1 MKVKKFLS
9 TKKFLVMDA
18 EQQMEVIMECIKNAE
33 YEFLYCTRT
42 DRKEEIRKNVGMME
56 HALKSI
62 SDGGSSNYRSYPV
75 LVPIL
80 SSYYYSYSTKAIVP
94 VTLLLCLVIVLVVV
108 FKDSKNYYTLDT
120 DSKTKAKI
128 AELVDGD
135 DVLDIVLPDYNNLE
149 VSKKSK
155 LIELSNPI
163 ENDFY
168 LQYSLSAG
176 EKVLCNSIFIKPGDL
191 AYWDAYVTLA
201 KGENTVSIT
210 VSAYNL
216 DSQRLLGSA
225 TEVVTIVKS

>member
-9 TKKFLVMDA
+9 TKKFIAMDA
-18 EQQMEVIMECIKNAE
+18 EQQIEVIMECIKNAE
-33 YEFLYCTRT
+33 YEFLYCTRAE
-42 DRKEEIRKNVGMME
+42 RKEEIRKNVGMME

-62 SDGGSSNYRSYPV
+62 SDGGSSNYRSYPI
-75 LVPIL
+75 LVPML
-80 SSYYYSYSTKAIVP
+80 SSYYYSYSMKAIVP
-94 VTLLLCLVIVLVVV
+94 VALLLCLVVVLVVV
-108 FKDSKNYYTLDT
+108 FRDSKNYYTLDT

-135 DVLDIVLPDYNNLE
+135 AVLDIVLPDYNNLE

-155 LIELSNPI
+155 LIELSNPT

-176 EKVLCNSIFIKPGDL
+176 EEILCNSIFIKPGDL
-191 AYWDAYVTLA
+191 AYWDAYTTLSE
-201 KGENTVSIT
+201 GENVISIT

-216 DSQRLLGSA
+216 DSQQLLGSA
-225 TEVVTIVKS
+225 AEVDTIVKS

>member
-9 TKKFLVMDA
+9 TKKFIAMDA
-18 EQQMEVIMECIKNAE
+18 EQQIEVIMECIKNAE
-33 YEFLYCTRT
+33 YEFLYCTRAE
-42 DRKEEIRKNVGMME
+42 RKEEIRKNVGMME

-62 SDGGSSNYRSYPV
+62 SDGGSSNYRSYPI
-75 LVPIL
+75 LVPML
-80 SSYYYSYSTKAIVP
+80 SSYYYSYSMKAIVP
-94 VTLLLCLVIVLVVV
+94 VALLLCLVVVLVVV
-108 FKDSKNYYTLDT
+108 FRDSKNYYTLDT

-135 DVLDIVLPDYNNLE
+135 AVLDIVLPDYNNLE

-155 LIELSNPI
+155 LIELSNPT

-176 EKVLCNSIFIKPGDL
+176 EEILCNSIFIKPGDL
-191 AYWDAYVTLA
+191 AYWDAYTTLSE
-201 KGENTVSIT
+201 GENVISIT

-216 DSQRLLGSA
+216 DSQQLLGSA
-225 TEVVTIVKS
+225 AEVVTIVKS

>member
-9 TKKFLVMDA
+9 TKKFIAMDA
-18 EQQMEVIMECIKNAE
+18 EQQIEVIMECIKNAE
-33 YEFLYCTRT
+33 YEFLYCTRAE
-42 DRKEEIRKNVGMME
+42 RKEEIRKNVGMME

-62 SDGGSSNYRSYPV
+62 SDGGSSNYRSYPI
-75 LVPIL
+75 LVPML
-80 SSYYYSYSTKAIVP
+80 SSYYYSYSMKAIVP
-94 VTLLLCLVIVLVVV
+94 VALFLCLVVVLVVV
-108 FKDSKNYYTLDT
+108 FRDSKNYYTLDT

-135 DVLDIVLPDYNNLE
+135 AVLDIVLPDYNNLE

-155 LIELSNPI
+155 LIELSNPT

-176 EKVLCNSIFIKPGDL
+176 EEILCNSIFIKPGDL
-191 AYWDAYVTLA
+191 AYWDAYTTLSE
-201 KGENTVSIT
+201 GENVISIT

-216 DSQRLLGSA
+216 DSQQLLGSA
-225 TEVVTIVKS
+225 AEVVTIVKS

>member
-9 TKKFLVMDA
+9 TKKFIAMDA
-18 EQQMEVIMECIKNAE
+18 EQQIEVIMECIKNAE
-33 YEFLYCTRT
+33 YEFLYCTRAE
-42 DRKEEIRKNVGMME
+42 RKEEIRKNVGMME

-62 SDGGSSNYRSYPV
+62 SDGGSSNYRSYPI
-75 LVPIL
+75 LVPML
-80 SSYYYSYSTKAIVP
+80 SSYYYSYSMKAIVP
-94 VTLLLCLVIVLVVV
+94 VALLLCLVVVLVVV
-108 FKDSKNYYTLDT
+108 FRDSKNYYTLDT

-135 DVLDIVLPDYNNLE
+135 AVLDIVLPDYNNLE

-155 LIELSNPI
+155 LIELSSPT

-176 EKVLCNSIFIKPGDL
+176 EEILCNSIFIKPGDL
-191 AYWDAYVTLA
+191 AYWDAYTTLSE
-201 KGENTVSIT
+201 GENVISIT

-216 DSQRLLGSA
+216 DSQQLLGSA
-225 TEVVTIVKS
+225 AEVVTIVKS

>member
-18 EQQMEVIMECIKNAE
+18 EQQIEVIAECIKNAE
-33 YEFLYCTRT
+33 YEFLYCTR
-42 DRKEEIRKNVGMME
+42 DERKEEIRKNVGMME

-75 LVPIL
+75 LVPML
-80 SSYYYSYSTKAIVP
+80 NSYYYSYSTKAIVP
-94 VTLLLCLVIVLVVV
+94 VALLLCLVVVLVVV
-108 FKDSKNYYTLDT
+108 FRDSKNYYTLGA

-135 DVLDIVLPDYNNLE
+135 AVLDIVLPDYNNLE

-155 LIELSNPI
+155 LVELSNPT

-191 AYWDAYVTLA
+191 AYWDAYTTLS
-201 KGENTVSIT
+201 KGENAVSIT

-225 TEVVTIVKS
+225 TEVVTILKS